1 MTAAPDRVHL
11 VTGAGSGIGRAT
23 ADALAAPGVGLL
35 LHTRANH
42 AGLDAVAANARAK
55 GAQVETCLG
64 DLAEEGLGEQAV
76 ALAGERF
83 GRLDGV
89 VAVAG
94 AAHRG
99 GIMGLADADLR
110 AIMEGSVIAFTHL
123 VRAAQPL
130 LKQSGSGRVIA
141 VSSFVAHALRTD
153 LQPFAATATS
163 RAALE
168 TVVRLM
174 AHELA
179 ADGIT
184 VNAVAPG
191 LIRKDDGRGS
201 KLDPQAIARMEA
213 IIPLARRGAP
223 EEVAAVIA
231 FLASPASSYVTGQ
244 TWHVNGG
251 LV

>member
-1 MTAAPDRVHL
+1 MLDRVHL
-11 VTGAGSGIGRAT
+11 VTGAASGIGRAT
-23 ADALAAPGVGLL
+23 ALHLAGPGIGLV
-35 LHTRANH
+35 LHTGSNR
-42 AGLDAVAANARAK
+42 AGLDTVAELARAAGAMVATVLGDVAAI
-55 GAQVETCLG
+55 ETVDSCV
-64 DLAEEGLGEQAV
+64 DHAV
-76 ALAGERF
+76 SRF

-89 VAVAG
+89 IAVAG
-94 AAHRG
+94 HARRG
-99 GIMGLADADLR
+99 GVMDLPEAEFRMAMDESAMGLMRMA
-110 AIMEGSVIAFTHL
+110 
-123 VRAAQPL
+123 RAARGL
-130 LKQSGSGRVIA
+130 LTASGSGRVVA

-153 LQPFAATATS
+153 MQPFAATATS

-179 ADGIT
+179 RDGIT

-191 LIRKDDGRGS
+191 LIRKDEGRGS
-201 KLDPQAIARMEA
+201 KLAPDAIARMEA